1 MNDENNKLKPSETTS
16 EMIDI
21 SETDQNESIRL
32 SDDEGS
38 FDEAPTEISA
48 SATHTSSDDSESE
61 DIESLEIAAQEW
73 RKDPVSEANSE
84 EPVTLVADP
93 YGFSALDVQAEQ
105 SSDEPIDEAVDLVE
119 DEEID
124 IDLDEE
130 TTDGLLLEESESS
143 SEPELNLDEVEES
156 FLSPSESD
164 PLLESLSATI
174 QAQDEQAAA
183 ESLAQIAEVL
193 VDAQAENDAQIAED
207 RALEAQ
213 ALADS
218 EAQTVAPMD
227 PELAAALP
235 KTPVAD
241 ENGQYDLQD
250 LESAIEAILFM
261 VEKPMSSQK
270 LQEWLGPDFSF
281 HFFQEAL
288 TNLKSRYA
296 EPHHGF
302 ELVEVAG
309 GYQFRTK
316 PTRAAL
322 AKKLARIQFQRL
334 SSGAMETLAIV
345 AYRQPVMKEDIDEVR
360 GVDSSHFVRT
370 LMDRKLIHITGR
382 SELPGRPMLYET
394 TEEFLQVF
402 GIKEI
407 RDLPSLRELE
417 QMVPESSAGETE
429 DPRVKQMRKLVSE
442 MKADSSVNLI
452 YDPSED
458 EKFLK
463 DIRER
468 VKSIE
473 ISTPSLEA
481 EKEAA
486 KQAAA
491 LAALGT
497 EADSRTEPAKDLFE
511 AVPPIL
517 PPSQEAILAASE
529 SELV

>member
-1 MNDENNKLKPSETTS
+1 MNDENNKRNPGETPS

-38 FDEAPTEISA
+38 FETGPIEISA
-48 SATHTSSDDSESE
+48 SAQDDEESE
-61 DIESLEIAAQEW
+61 EIESLELAAQEW
-73 RKDPVSEANSE
+73 RKDPVSQPNEE
-84 EPVTLVADP
+84 EPVALVADP

-105 SSDEPIDEAVDLVE
+105 NSEEPIDEDL
-119 DEEID
+119 EIID
-124 IDLDEE
+124 TDLDEE
-130 TTDGLLLEESESS
+130 TTDGLSLDDSSEST
-143 SEPELNLDEVEES
+143 EPELNLEEIEES
-156 FLSPSESD
+156 LLSPSETD

-183 ESLAQIAEVL
+183 ETLAQIAEVL

-207 RALEAQ
+207 QALEAQ
-213 ALADS
+213 AAQS
-218 EAQTVAPMD
+218 ESDAQAAAPID

-235 KTPVAD
+235 QMPVAD
-241 ENGQYDLQD
+241 ENGTYDLQD

-288 TNLKSRYA
+288 TNIKARYA

-309 GYQFRTK
+309 GFQFRTK
-316 PTRAAL
+316 PSRAAL
-322 AKKLARIQFQRL
+322 AKKLARVQFQRL

-402 GIKEI
+402 GLKDN

-417 QMVPESSAGETE
+417 QMVPESTAGETE

-463 DIRER
+463 DIRDR

-473 ISTPSLEA
+473 ISTPSLDA

-497 EADSRTEPAKDLFE
+497 EPEEAKQPAQDLFE
-511 AVPPIL
+511 AATPVPP
-517 PPSQEAILAASE
+517 PVAE
-529 SELV
+529 SAFTSTEPELS